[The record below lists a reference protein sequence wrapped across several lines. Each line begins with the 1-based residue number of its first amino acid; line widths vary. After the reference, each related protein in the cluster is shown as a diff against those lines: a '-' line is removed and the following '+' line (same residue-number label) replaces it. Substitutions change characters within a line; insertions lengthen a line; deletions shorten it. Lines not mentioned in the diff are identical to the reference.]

1 MGGKGVPGRTG
12 SSRKPGSS
20 QIFRHPDTGS
30 HIRTTAR
37 TWTAGLAALG
47 QGRAVIELDRR
58 RNGQPAS
65 RAGPCRVGVAPS
77 YVTGVPSTA

>member
-47 QGRAVIELDRR
+47 
-58 RNGQPAS
+58 
-65 RAGPCRVGVAPS
+65 
-77 YVTGVPSTA
+77 

>member
-37 TWTAGLAALG
+37 TWTAGLAAWLG
-47 QGRAVIELDRR
+47 PG
-58 RNGQPAS
+58 GH
-65 RAGPCRVGVAPS
+65 RAGSSPQWSAGKQSRSLQSWCGPF
-77 YVTGVPSTA
+77 